1 MFQKS
6 FNQISRYLSRW
17 GAKTKGIVLYL
28 VLAIVL
34 TGIAGFSLWA
44 SYLSHSYRLG
54 PSIRTGEAIQIMS
67 VVRNNSSES
76 IEVLVQNV
84 GEGET
89 TLAKVYVNGYLVENA
104 TYSSKELPVGQTSKI
119 TLPATY
125 LGVQPKVTIKVVAL
139 EGAFS
144 EISKTFS

>member
-6 FNQISRYLSRW
+6 FKQISRYLSRW

-28 VLAIVL
+28 VLVVVL
-34 TGIAGFSLWA
+34 TGIAGFSLRA
-44 SYLSHSYRLG
+44 SYQDHRVG

-144 EISKTFS
+144 VISKTFS